1 VLILKGKS
9 LYSSS
14 SPIYVMG
21 NLERR
26 REESN
31 SSKILSLPKGI
42 IGISFTPDFPKKFLK
57 EV

>member
-1 VLILKGKS
+1 
-9 LYSSS
+9 
-14 SPIYVMG
+14 MG